1 MGPNYEIHTH
11 HGKPIL
17 SFDSEIRAREEFAR
31 RRIPKARLVRVTRL
45 VEELK

>member
-1 MGPNYEIHTH
+1 MQFEIWTNS
-11 HGKPIL
+11 GRPIL